1 MFLQVRRATRLN
13 VPLQHHVHMKMELR
27 GKQLQESSKLADL
40 PC

>member
-27 GKQLQESSKLADL
+27 KQLQESSKLADL